1 MKPVFQ
7 ILLWV
12 GICAGVGSGISS
24 CRPDP
29 LTDLTPEESQVFI
42 TNRDRSVNFAS
53 YKTFSLPDSVIE
65 ISNDRAQVS
74 MTGLEPPFLN
84 RLAQE
89 LTSRGYQRVSRRDS
103 TDLGV
108 AVMRINNSYVGIN
121 SMPFSPYFMDYW
133 GVGGLGGW
141 GGWGGYNP
149 YFPNY
154 YSFYEVSE
162 SYWMI
167 QLIDLKNPN
176 TADQELNVI
185 WQAQIR
191 GNGIFDATSIDSMLA
206 KVFEQSTYLRA
217 NQ

>member
-1 MKPVFQ
+1 MKSILK
-7 ILLWV
+7 ILLWLGV
-12 GICAGVGSGISS
+12 GVGFGSGISS

-29 LTDLTPEESQVFI
+29 LDNLSPEESQVFI
-42 TNRDRSVNFAS
+42 TNRDRSANFAT

-65 ISNDRAQVS
+65 VSNDQARVS
-74 MTGLEPPFLN
+74 LTGLETPFLN

-89 LTSRGYQRVSRRDS
+89 LTSRGYTRVNRRDS

-108 AVMRINNSYVGIN
+108 AVMRINNSYIGVN
-121 SMPFSPYFMDYW
+121 SMPFSPYYLDYW
-133 GVGGLGGW
+133 GFGGLGGW
-141 GGWGGYNP
+141 GGFNP

-191 GNGIFDATSIDSMLA
+191 GNGIFDANSIDAMLT
-206 KVFEQSTYLRA
+206 KVFEQSSYLRA